1 MVEGEVGDRV
11 DGLVVPQLQQLHRQV
26 AINQQ
31 FKINESNRHN
41 AFVYKRNEK
50 IVFGG
55 LRLQ

>member
-31 FKINESNRHN
+31 FKIGESNRHSL
-41 AFVYKRNEK
+41 FDYQRKEK
-50 IVFGG
+50 KVFGD
-55 LRLQ
+55 LRL

>member
-1 MVEGEVGDRV
+1 MVEGKVGDRV

-31 FKINESNRHN
+31 FKIDESNRHS
-41 AFVYKRNEK
+41 AFVYKRKEK
-50 IVFGG
+50 KVFGD